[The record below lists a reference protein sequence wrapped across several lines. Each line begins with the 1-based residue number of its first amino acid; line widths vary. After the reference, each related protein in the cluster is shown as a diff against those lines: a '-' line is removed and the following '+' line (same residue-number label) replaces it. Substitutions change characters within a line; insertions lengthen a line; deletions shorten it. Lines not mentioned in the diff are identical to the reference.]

1 MVRALE
7 IGKRLL
13 IGSPVHSNRLGDTL
27 LSKRV
32 ALPIFAS
39 GPLSS
44 VAYAPQEIFLVLSVA
59 GVVYFHAGMWFAFG
73 IAALVLV
80 VVASYRQN
88 VRAYPGGGGDYDVA
102 KANLGRTGG
111 LTVGAALITDYVLT
125 VAVSTSAAVDNLG
138 AAIPVVAEHRVATA
152 LIVIALLALV
162 NLRGI
167 QEAGPALAVP
177 TYAFVG
183 GMLALIVVGLV
194 RSLLLDDDLSAPTA
208 GYEIVEHRTDVGTLA
223 LVLLAIRAF
232 SAGSVAAAGFEQTAH
247 SVPALKEPKPRNA
260 ATVLLLTGVASVS
273 MFTGLVALGMLT
285 DVRIAA
291 DPANDILINGVPAGP
306 EYVQEP
312 IIAQVSAAV
321 FGDGSPMF
329 VYLTAVA
336 TLILIFA
343 ANTSFNGFP
352 LFGEILARD
361 GFLPKQLRQR
371 GGRLAFS
378 NGILLLAV
386 AAGLLVV
393 GVKADVSQLILM
405 YIIAVFICL
414 TLGQIGLVRHWFVVL
429 RSTPEPVQR
438 RRAQRARAV
447 NGLGALLT
455 GTVLTVVVIA
465 DFLDGAYVVLLVV
478 PVLFFMMR
486 AIARHYD
493 QVEAE
498 LKPPPG
504 GVTLPSR
511 IHSIVLVSR
520 VHTPALRALA
530 FARATRPDTLTALTV
545 QTSPQS
551 SAGLLREW
559 AQHDIPVP
567 LTVLDSPYREVTKPI
582 LDYIRKL
589 RLAGPRD
596 VVCVFVPEYVVGH
609 WWEQL
614 LHNQS
619 ALRLKARLLFEP
631 GVMVTSVPWQ
641 LGSAE
646 LLRTRMTHRG
656 AWDGDAAAEAPDV
669 PNSR

>member
-1 MVRALE
+1 MRVLE
-7 IGKRLL
+7 VGKRLL
-13 IGSPVHSNRLGDTL
+13 LGSPVHSNRLGDTL
-27 LSKRV
+27 LSKRI

-59 GVVYFHAGMWFAFG
+59 GIAYFHSGLWFGLA
-73 IAALVLV
+73 IATMVLV

-111 LTVGAALITDYVLT
+111 LTVGAALIADYVLT

-138 AAIPVVAEHRVATA
+138 AAVPVVAEHRVAFA
-152 LIVIALLALV
+152 LLIVAVLALV
-162 NLRGI
+162 NLRGTS
-167 QEAGPALAVP
+167 GSGGLLAIP
-177 TYAFVG
+177 TYAFVI
-183 GMLALIVVGLV
+183 GMIALIAVGLFRHFALDDDLRAPTADYEIVENSTNLGTLALIV
-194 RSLLLDDDLSAPTA
+194 
-208 GYEIVEHRTDVGTLA
+208 LA
-223 LVLLAIRAF
+223 VRAF

-260 ATVLLLTGVASVS
+260 ATVLLLTGLASVT

-291 DPANDILINGVPAGP
+291 DPARDILIDGVPAGP
-306 EYVQEP
+306 GYTQEP

-321 FGDGSPMF
+321 FGDGSAMF

-336 TLILIFA
+336 TLILVFA

-371 GGRLAFS
+371 GDRLAFS
-378 NGILLLAV
+378 NGIFVLAV

-393 GVKADVSQLILM
+393 AVDADVSQLILM
-405 YIIAVFICL
+405 YILAVFICL
-414 TLGQIGLVRHWFVVL
+414 TLGQVGLVRHWAQVL
-429 RSTPEPVQR
+429 RNRPDAGERS
-438 RRAQRARAV
+438 RAQRARLV
-447 NGLGALLT
+447 NGLGAVLT
-455 GTVLTVVVIA
+455 GAVLLVTVVA
-465 DFLDGAYVVLLVV
+465 EFADGAYVVLLVV
-478 PVLFFMMR
+478 PVLFFAMR
-486 AIARHYD
+486 GIARHYD
-493 QVEAE
+493 QVEIE
-498 LKPPPG
+498 LAPPPG

-511 IHSIVLVSR
+511 IHGVVLVSR

-545 QTSPQS
+545 QTSQS
-551 SAGLLREW
+551 STTGILAEW
-559 AQHDIPVP
+559 ATHDIPVP
-567 LTVLDSPYREVTKPI
+567 LTVLDSPYREVNKPI
-582 LDYIRKL
+582 LEYVRRL
-589 RLAGPRD
+589 RTGPRD
-596 VVCVFVPEYVVGH
+596 VVCVFVPEYVVGR

-646 LLRTRMTHRG
+646 LLQARLAHR
-656 AWDGDAAAEAPDV
+656 AGDETDV
-669 PNSR
+669 GP

>member
-1 MVRALE
+1 MRVLE
-7 IGKRLL
+7 ISKRLL
-13 IGSPVHSNRLGDTL
+13 LGSPVHSNRMGDTL
-27 LSKRV
+27 LSKRI

-59 GVVYFHAGMWFAFG
+59 GIAYFHSGMWFALAIG
-73 IAALVLV
+73 AMVGV

-111 LTVGAALITDYVLT
+111 LTVGAALIADYVLT

-138 AAIPVVAEHRVATA
+138 AAIPFVAEHRVPFA
-152 LIVIALLALV
+152 LGIVGLLALV
-162 NLRGI
+162 NLRGTT
-167 QEAGPALAVP
+167 GSGSVLAIP
-177 TYAFVG
+177 TYAFVL
-183 GMLALIVVGLV
+183 GMIALIAVGLV
-194 RSLLLDDDLSAPTA
+194 RHFVLDDDLRAPTA
-208 GYEIVEHRTDVGTLA
+208 DYEIVQDSTNLGALA
-223 LVLLAIRAF
+223 LILLALRAF

-260 ATVLLLTGVASVS
+260 ATVLLLTGMASVT

-291 DPANDILINGVPAGP
+291 DPANDILIDGVPAGP
-306 EYVQEP
+306 DYQQEP
-312 IIAQVSAAV
+312 IIAQVASAV
-321 FGDGSPMF
+321 FGDGSLMF

-336 TLILIFA
+336 TLILVFA

-371 GGRLAFS
+371 GDRLAFS
-378 NGILLLAV
+378 NGIFVLAV
-386 AAGLLVV
+386 TAGLLVV
-393 GVKADVSQLILM
+393 LVDADVSRLILM
-405 YIIAVFICL
+405 YILAVFICL
-414 TLGQIGLVRHWFVVL
+414 TLGQLGLVRHWGEVL
-429 RSTPEPVQR
+429 RGSPAPAE
-438 RRAQRARAV
+438 RARAHRARLV
-447 NGLGALLT
+447 NGFGGLLT
-455 GTVLTVVVIA
+455 GIVLVVTVIA
-465 DFLDGAYVVLLVV
+465 EFFDGAYVVLLVV
-478 PVLFFMMR
+478 PVLFFAMR
-486 AIARHYD
+486 GIARHYD
-493 QVEAE
+493 QVELE
-498 LKPPPG
+498 LAPPPG

-511 IHSIVLVSR
+511 IHGVVLVSR

-545 QTSPQS
+545 QTSPES
-551 SAGLLREW
+551 TAGVLAEW
-559 AQHDIPVP
+559 AAHDIPVP
-567 LTVLDSPYREVTKPI
+567 LTVLDSPYREVNKPI
-582 LDYIRKL
+582 LEYVRKL
-589 RLAGPRD
+589 RTGPRD
-596 VVCVFVPEYVVGH
+596 VVCVFVPEYVVGR

-646 LLRTRMTHRG
+646 LLKARLAQRSP
-656 AWDGDAAAEAPDV
+656 DGD
-669 PNSR
+669 